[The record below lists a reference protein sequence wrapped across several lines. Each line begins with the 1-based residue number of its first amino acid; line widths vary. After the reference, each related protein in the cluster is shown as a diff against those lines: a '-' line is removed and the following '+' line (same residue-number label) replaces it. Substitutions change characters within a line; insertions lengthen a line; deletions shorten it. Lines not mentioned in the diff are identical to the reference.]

1 MWKENFLFGVDWM
14 NCECEYDG
22 EEQMYQCEECYH
34 AEERA
39 KCICKDD
46 ENNVNCQECY
56 WMSYADIDISCDV
69 CQCNVFK
76 GEETFRVFANDRWY
90 EMCVLCSKAAEAL
103 GWRLV

>member
-1 MWKENFLFGVDWM
+1 M

-56 WMSYADIDISCDV
+56 
-69 CQCNVFK
+69 
-76 GEETFRVFANDRWY
+76 
-90 EMCVLCSKAAEAL
+90 
-103 GWRLV
+103 